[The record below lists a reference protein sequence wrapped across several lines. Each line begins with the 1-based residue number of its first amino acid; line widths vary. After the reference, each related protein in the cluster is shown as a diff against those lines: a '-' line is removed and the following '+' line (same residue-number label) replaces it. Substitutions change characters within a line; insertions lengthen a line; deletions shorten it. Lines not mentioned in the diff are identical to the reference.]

1 MTTAPITMSEPERQ
15 AFLAEPHIAIVSI
28 NEPGRGPLTVPVWY
42 DYEAGGEVSF
52 ITPAASR
59 KAALL
64 AVGDRMTLCAQ
75 DEALPPKYV
84 SVEGPV
90 VSIEPA
96 GVDEHITPMAV
107 RYLGEEI
114 GAFYVQSTR
123 AEDPREEI
131 VVRLRPE
138 RWFSADFAKR
148 MA

>member
-1 MTTAPITMSEPERQ
+1 MSSTPITMSEAERQ
-15 AFLAEPHIAIVSI
+15 AFLAEVRIGIVSI

-42 DYEAGGEVSF
+42 DYEPGGEISF
-52 ITPAASR
+52 VTPTESR

-64 AVGDRMTLCAQ
+64 SVGDRMTLCAQ
-75 DEALPPKYV
+75 DEQLPPKYV
-84 SVEGPV
+84 SVEGTV
-90 VSIEPA
+90 TAIDPA
-96 GVDEHITPMAV
+96 TVEGDVTAMAV

-123 AEDPREEI
+123 EADPRDE
-131 VVRLRPE
+131 VLVHVRPE